1 MRGLSDAA
9 KEELAKRLEP
19 FIRNYSRKFCRRW
32 TSLESEEVAQVM
44 RERMVREMDKFDLD
58 KRDNDSDEPFF
69 RWRMVNAAKDHA
81 RTHGHYTRHAKTSR
95 KTISLDTTVVGN
107 LSHGGE
113 EMLIDTLAAPE
124 QRIGDPIQRQQL
136 REAIATLTETEVR
149 AINRV
154 YFHGLTIE
162 EIGREFGVSGAAIS
176 QTLAVALAKLRKHL
190 SHEYSYEPP
199 VKGTFDESELPQREL
214 ETLEGAA
221 AGEQSAQTAERLG
234 ISDHT
239 VKGYRKNVIRRLEAE
254 NISHAVAI
262 GYQRGILKIPEESAA

>member
-1 MRGLSDAA
+1 
-9 KEELAKRLEP
+9 
-19 FIRNYSRKFCRRW
+19 
-32 TSLESEEVAQVM
+32 M